1 MRFPRRLLVSTSGI
15 DENSLTS
22 TLLLGNRIHD
32 LFIEYGLRRGKSIR
46 DINLVQLMFSSH
58 VVFDLEK
65 IVF

>member
-1 MRFPRRLLVSTSGI
+1 MRFPRRLLVSASGI

-22 TLLLGNRIHD
+22 ILLLDNRIHD
-32 LFIEYGLRRGKSIR
+32 LFIEYGLRRGESIH
-46 DINLVQLMFSSH
+46 DINLVRLMFSSR